1 MQKYIDLQ
9 KKYVLKLSI
18 KQTTHRILC
27 SWCTV
32 HTDYTHRD
40 CTLKLV
46 AKITVLYYKPNGF

>member
-1 MQKYIDLQ
+1 MQKYIDLK

-46 AKITVLYYKPNGF
+46 AKITVLYYNGF